1 MVNYSIHPLFL
12 VTFPKDGCR
21 CHFVIFKLFHKN
33 FPFKKMCYLLFIFT
47 VIGTNLL
54 IEFNKNKNKKRF
66 FYQLFTKPI
75 STNVFFNHSN
85 KNSNRTRQTEED
97 KLIYIKKNRVHMCVN
112 NNLTHQLSFF
122 AHLTSE
128 EVNRNN
134 TKVLLLS
141 FLPTIQHVQLS

>member
-1 MVNYSIHPLFL
+1 M
-12 VTFPKDGCR
+12 
-21 CHFVIFKLFHKN
+21 
-33 FPFKKMCYLLFIFT
+33 LFIFT
-47 VIGTNLL
+47 VVGTNLL
-54 IEFNKNKNKKRF
+54 IDKFNKNKKKILSSIVYQTTFNKGF
-66 FYQLFTKPI
+66 FHHT
-75 STNVFFNHSN
+75 N

-97 KLIYIKKNRVHMCVN
+97 KLIYIKKTRVHMCVN